1 MDFATIVTLL
11 DEARARPRDMD
22 VRDVLHDALLERYG
36 AVYSSIYEQA
46 FKACDSARVIRFWV
60 DVIPLLRAEIGEHG
74 VPQSGYA
81 ASYAGTATR
90 EELLA
95 RAFGWA
101 CGPTARF
108 GRIPG
113 SYVLVREARR

>member
-36 AVYSSIYEQA
+36 AVYSSIYEAA

-60 DVIPLLRAEIGEHG
+60 DVVPFLRAENASM
-74 VPQSGYA
+74 PQSGYA

-101 CGPTARF
+101 CGSTARF

-113 SYVLVREARR
+113 SYVLVREAHR